1 MSPDNCHKSERIMAW
16 ISPELKD
23 HLDQVIHQRRRENPR
38 FRMSDLIREAVRI
51 VIDNDSQIM
60 GSRAYQVRTF
70 QRQAD
75 RLAADIQT
83 AEQTIALLQN
93 VNLQLLAIVSALSLK
108 QQGREIEPQQL
119 IELAVKAAQ
128 GDKAR
133 QTLKQL
139 KSAATQDK

>member
-1 MSPDNCHKSERIMAW
+1 MSPENRQKSERIMAW

-23 HLDQVIHQRRRENPR
+23 HLDQVISQRRKKNPR
-38 FRMSDLIREAVRI
+38 YRMSDLIREAVRH

-60 GSRAYQVRTF
+60 GSKAHQVRTF

-75 RLAADIQT
+75 RLAANIQT
-83 AEQTIALLQN
+83 AEQTVALLQN

-108 QQGREIEPQQL
+108 QQGRDIEPQQL
-119 IELAVKAAQ
+119 IDLAIKSAQ

-133 QTLKQL
+133 QTLQHL
-139 KSAATQDK
+139 KSMTTKDK